1 MVTIELVG
9 GGEVSSLRRFG
20 KGKMSEKALKAKT
33 MPNKQERFSF
43 LLYVAVFKELARFVF
58 YLDFLAIFVKF
69 IGSEC
74 VALA

>member
-33 MPNKQERFSF
+33 MPNK
-43 LLYVAVFKELARFVF
+43 
-58 YLDFLAIFVKF
+58 
-69 IGSEC
+69 
-74 VALA
+74 